1 MLFPLLGTSSVSVLS
16 LLEFVNPENANDLY
30 SNFFFKYVIYV
41 TKTFELEQ

>member
-30 SNFFFKYVIYV
+30 SNFFKYVIYV